1 METEVEIV
9 ERAREL
15 SDEEVGARVVGGDT
29 AIFEVLMRR
38 HNQRLFRTARAIVK
52 DDAEAEDV
60 LQDAYVQAFSGLAAF
75 EGRSRLSTWLTRIV
89 VHAALARVRR
99 AKRLELVDPM
109 TRDDLTPDDASL
121 DPEAGA
127 SSTELLAV
135 LEKAI
140 DGLPESFRVV
150 LVLRL
155 VEELSVAETAACLE
169 IPEDTVKTRLHRA
182 RHMLQRT
189 LLRRTDAAFTQTFE
203 FGSSRCDR
211 VVASVLLRIRRVP
224 EA

>member
-1 METEVEIV
+1 METQVGIV
-9 ERAREL
+9 ERASDL
-15 SDEEVGARVVGGDT
+15 SDEEVGERVVGGDN
-29 AIFEVLMRR
+29 AMFEVLMRR

-60 LQDAYVQAFSGLAAF
+60 LQEAYLRAFSGLSAF

-89 VHAALARVRR
+89 VHGALARVRR
-99 AKRLELVDPM
+99 GKKLELVDPM
-109 TRDDLTPDDASL
+109 TRDDMTADADAP
-121 DPEAGA
+121 DPEEGA
-127 SSTELLAV
+127 SSRELAAV

-155 VEELSVAETAACLE
+155 VEDLSVAETAACLE
-169 IPEDTVKTRLHRA
+169 IPEDTVKTRLYRA
-182 RHMLQRT
+182 RHILQRT
-189 LLRRTDAAFTQTFE
+189 LLRRTDAAFKHTFE
-203 FGSSRCDR
+203 FGSTRCDR
-211 VVASVLLRIRRVP
+211 VVASVLLQILRAP